1 MQRKLILTLLCS
13 ICAALPG
20 AAQTAAPEDAPQS
33 TPAEDMVLIPA
44 GKFWMGRAFSIT
56 LETMGV
62 LARDR
67 MDTIPANH
75 ISLDDFYIDR
85 YEVVQADYARFL
97 ADTGPQAPWNWPQG
111 EIPDGEEQIPVY
123 NVNWYEA
130 TDYCRWTG
138 KRLPT
143 EAEWEK
149 AARGGLDR
157 ARYAWGDDDIDT
169 SEFRVLPPQSSGTKY
184 NVALPAVLGGVPR
197 PEPGGSFPPNGYGL
211 YDMIGNVAEWVDDWY
226 HDNYYPFMP
235 KVNPQGPESGFY
247 KSLRG
252 SSFRGRGAFG
262 NMSVSVH
269 MRDFSDPEL
278 RTTAIGF
285 RCAKDAS

>member
-1 MQRKLILTLLCS
+1 MQRKMILTLLCS
-13 ICAALPG
+13 VCAALPSM
-20 AAQTAAPEDAPQS
+20 AQTAAPED
-33 TPAEDMVLIPA
+33 MVLITA

-75 ISLDDFYIDR
+75 IYLDAFLIDK
-85 YEVVQADYARFL
+85 YEVIQADYARFL
-97 ADTGPQAPWNWPQG
+97 ADSGPPPPWNWPQG
-111 EIPDGEEQIPVY
+111 EIPDGEDQTPMY
-123 NVNWYEA
+123 NVNWFEA
-130 TDYCRWTG
+130 NDYCRWAG

-157 ARYAWGDDDIDT
+157 ALYSWGDDDIDT

-184 NVALPAVLGGVPR
+184 NVGLPAVLGGVRR
-197 PEPGGSFPPNGYGL
+197 PQPGGTFPPNGYGL
-211 YDMIGNVAEWVDDWY
+211 YDMIGNVAEWVNDWFY
-226 HDNYYPFMP
+226 DNYYPFMP
-235 KVNPQGPESGFY
+235 KVNPRGPDTGLY

-252 SSFRGRGAFG
+252 SSFSGRGAFG

-278 RTTAIGF
+278 RTIGIGF
-285 RCAKDAS
+285 RCARDVG